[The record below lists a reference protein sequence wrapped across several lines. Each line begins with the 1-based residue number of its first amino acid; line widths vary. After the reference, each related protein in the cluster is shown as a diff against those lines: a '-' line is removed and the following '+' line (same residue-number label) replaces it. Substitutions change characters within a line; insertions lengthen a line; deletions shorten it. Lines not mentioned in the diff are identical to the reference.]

1 MAAWIELHVNLPT
14 HKKTRRLA
22 RLLGL
27 SVPQD
32 IPQVVGYLCVF
43 WSWSI
48 ENASDGALSGFDA
61 QDVADAAGW
70 MGDPD
75 VFLGAMIESGF
86 LDDEDDGLF
95 IHDWLDY
102 AGRYLEYKNR
112 NDTKRQKAKERQRKR
127 RAKDDEQKNESEKDT
142 EEWQKEKPEDPVPDA
157 ISSQLYDPQW
167 AKVAEEYERNIGMLP
182 MGTSL
187 DLLQS
192 YVDDLG
198 AEVVCK
204 AIEIVNKASPNN
216 PHTYLRSILKKWVE
230 NDINTLDKVE
240 AYTKDL
246 ERRIQQQ
253 RGTRKVN
260 SENGPPAIEGGFY

>member
-102 AGRYLEYKNR
+102 AGRYLEYKERVDAQKQKNR
-112 NDTKRQKAKERQRKR
+112 ERQKRFRERKIAAESDEPKE
-127 RAKDDEQKNESEKDT
+127 EPVL
-142 EEWQKEKPEDPVPDA
+142 KEKLEDPVPDA
-157 ISSQLYDPQW
+157 ISAQLYDPQW